1 MAAHST
7 PGHYQRFEAIG
18 DVVLIHKGPRG
29 KIAGVLIR
37 INLGEP
43 IEIVVLAERW
53 PDELSQ
59 GCRLSVRGCLGQ
71 EREVLH
77 RKNVH
82 FVQADHVSMV
92 RRWQPRYEPE
102 RGAR

>member
-1 MAAHST
+1 MAST

-18 DVVLIHKGPRG
+18 DVVLIHKNPGG

-43 IEIVVLAERW
+43 IDIAVLADHW
-53 PDELSQ
+53 PAELSQ
-59 GCRLSVRGCLGQ
+59 GCRLSVRGYLRQ
-71 EREVLH
+71 ECELH
-77 RKNVH
+77 RKNIH
-82 FVQADHVSMV
+82 YIQADCISLV

-102 RGAR
+102 RGTR